1 MLRMMETGLVD
12 HWMETFLPKPS
23 QCLVDSSS
31 RQAMLDDIRNPA
43 LVDLDGLVSA
53 FVCLLFGSIL
63 SFIVFL
69 TECVKAHQ
77 FYKSLIFFHSATL
90 AAAINSDE

>member
-31 RQAMLDDIRNPA
+31 RQAMMNDIRNPA
-43 LVDLDGLVSA
+43 LVDLVGLVSA
-53 FVCLLFGSIL
+53 FVCLLFGSIV

-69 TECVKAHQ
+69 AECVKKHQ
-77 FYKSLIFFHSATL
+77 LWISLTFFRSATL
-90 AAAINSDE
+90 ATAMNSE